1 MKQKPREN
9 KNGDLMEQPYLLVDD
24 LRTSISTDIP
34 PRKYYFPM
42 GFQIAIITVLLV
54 LSGLFSGLNLGLMAL
69 TPQEL
74 MLISNSGMSVLKRPD
89 SGLLKRNRNFHFN
102 KI

>member
-9 KNGDLMEQPYLLVDD
+9 KNGDLMDQPYLLVDD

-42 GFQIAIITVLLV
+42 GLQISIIGVLLIA
-54 LSGLFSGLNLGLMAL
+54 SGLFSGLNLGLMVR
-69 TPQEL
+69 
-74 MLISNSGMSVLKRPD
+74 LIKAVGGGTNLP
-89 SGLLKRNRNFHFN
+89 LFL
-102 KI
+102 